1 MVFKK
6 YLIIKCGEHLEKYP
20 HAGPWSVVRWRTL
33 KYLLDGS
40 ENNWGTRWTV
50 DCGPA
55 LVQKM
60 SEIFQLRNNSRAKE
74 PRRGRWWSA
83 G

>member
-1 MVFKK
+1 M
-6 YLIIKCGEHLEKYP
+6 LDPGQ
-20 HAGPWSVVRWRTL
+20 WSNGVAL
-33 KYLLDGS
+33 KYLLAGR

-74 PRRGRWWSA
+74 PRRARWWPA
-83 G
+83 GWLI